1 MQACQFPKQISWRSA
16 TGATEVVRPNCQS
29 QSIISRSPPAHIAL
43 RSWRVAVVLL
53 FALMFATFQSVQA
66 KSYGDI
72 EQQRIEKTFAAVDSV
87 SEPQGEFKVRTLSSG
102 DEVLGYVFQSQDV
115 VDIPAYSGK
124 PINMQVILDTAG
136 VIQDAYVLEHHEPI
150 LLVGIPEAKL
160 HAFNAKYKGIKVNQ
174 RVVVGRSSDPDAVT
188 VDAVT
193 GATVTVMVVNEV
205 VMRSAHA
212 VAVSLGLVEDNAGLA
227 QKPATVRKDI
237 YQVADWAQLTGNGA
251 IRRLHLTHGQIDE
264 AFKGSEAEGF
274 DQAAADQVDDTFIDL
289 YTAHLNPPTIGR
301 NLLGDNQYRFLM
313 KDLKPGEHAIAVL
326 GSGAY
331 SFKGSGYVR
340 GGIFDRVQLRQ
351 FGKTISFHDRD
362 FERLSDVYAE
372 GMPDFRE
379 MAIFIVREPASFDPG
394 SPWALELL
402 VKRQTGPISGIFS
415 SFELPYQMPEEYLER
430 PQPTAAE
437 LAAIEEANRPLW
449 LNIWYQKSFQIGVIS
464 LALLLLTVIL
474 FLQDTFTQRP
484 HFLHWLR
491 RGYLIFTVVFIGW
504 YALGQLS
511 VVNVLTFVH
520 ALVQDFRWEL
530 FLTDPIIFIIWT
542 FTAASI
548 LLWGRGVFC
557 GWLCPFGALQ
567 ELINEAARKL
577 KIPQYELPFALHE
590 RLWAIKYIILLL
602 LFGLSLESL
611 ATAERFAE
619 VEPFKTAITLKF
631 DRQWWFV
638 LYAVILLVINIFT
651 RKVYCRYVCPLGAA
665 LAIPSKF
672 RLFDWLKRRKEC
684 GSPCQLCA
692 KECEIQAIHPDGH
705 INANECHYC
714 LDCQMTYHND
724 DKCPPLILKQKKR
737 SKKAPVS
744 AELIPVVQVVVP
756 ERAL

>member
-1 MQACQFPKQISWRSA
+1 MQTPQLANEFSWRSA
-16 TGATEVVRPNCQS
+16 IGATVLVRSNRQ
-29 QSIISRSPPAHIAL
+29 SRSKMNSTLSQHSA
-43 RSWRVAVVLL
+43 WRLWGVAVAVL
-53 FALMFATFQSVQA
+53 FALMFATFQSAQA
-66 KSYGDI
+66 KPYGEI
-72 EQQRIEKTFAAVDSV
+72 EQQRIDSV
-87 SEPQGEFKVRTLSSG
+87 FPDADAPSEPQGEFNVRTLSSG
-102 DEVLGYVFQSQDV
+102 DKVLGYVFQSLDV

-124 PINMQVILDTAG
+124 PINMQVILDTEG

-150 LLVGIPEAKL
+150 LLIGIPEAKL
-160 HAFNAKYKGIKVNQ
+160 HAFNAKYQGIKVKQ
-174 RVVVGRSSDPDAVT
+174 RVVVGRSGDPDAVT

-205 VMRSAHA
+205 VMRAAHK
-212 VAVSLGLVEDNAGLA
+212 VAVSLGLIEDDAGLA
-227 QKPATVRKDI
+227 QKPASVRLDN
-237 YQVADWAQLTGNGA
+237 YQPADWAQLTGNGA
-251 IRRLHLTHGQIDE
+251 IRRLHLTHGQVDE
-264 AFKGSEAEGF
+264 AFKGTEAEGV
-274 DQAAADQVDDTFIDL
+274 DVAAPEQVDETFIDL
-289 YTAHLNPPTIGR
+289 YTAHLNAPTIGR

-313 KDLKPGEHAIAVL
+313 EQLKPGEQAIAVL
-326 GSGAY
+326 GSGEY
-331 SFKGSGYVR
+331 SYKGSGYVR

-351 FGKTISFHDRD
+351 FGNTISFRD
-362 FERLSDVYAE
+362 MDHERLSDVFAA
-372 GMPDFRE
+372 GMPEFDE
-379 MAIFIVREPASFDPG
+379 MSIFIVRASSEFDPG
-394 SPWALELL
+394 SPWTLELL
-402 VKRQTGPISGIFS
+402 VRRQTGPTSGMFS
-415 SFELPYQMPEEYLER
+415 SFELGYQMPEEYLER
-430 PQPTAAE
+430 PLPTAAE

-449 LNIWYQKSFQIGVIS
+449 LNIWYQKSFQIGVIVV
-464 LALLLLTVIL
+464 ALLLLTVIL
-474 FLQDTFTQRP
+474 FLQDKFTQRP
-484 HFLHWLR
+484 QFLHWLR

-530 FLTDPIIFIIWT
+530 FLTDPVIFILWT

-577 KIPQYELPFALHE
+577 KVPQYELPFAVHE

-611 ATAERFAE
+611 STAERFAE

-665 LAIPSKF
+665 LAIPTKF

-684 GSPCQLCA
+684 GNPCQLCA

-724 DKCPPLILKQKKR
+724 DKCPPLILKKKKR
-737 SKKAPVS
+737 GKPSPLQPD
-744 AELIPVVQVVVP
+744 LIPVVQVVVP
-756 ERAL
+756 

>member
-1 MQACQFPKQISWRSA
+1 MTSHLSITSHLPCSWA
-16 TGATEVVRPNCQS
+16 VRLL
-29 QSIISRSPPAHIAL
+29 IL
-43 RSWRVAVVLL
+43 LGLL
-53 FALMFATFQSVQA
+53 FAAMPGVQA
-66 KSYGDI
+66 KSYGGI
-72 EQQRIEKTFAAVDSV
+72 GQQRIDSIFPDADAP
-87 SEPQGEFKVRTLSSG
+87 SAPQGEFKVRTLSSG
-102 DEVLGYVFQSQDV
+102 DKVLGYVFQSLDV

-150 LLVGIPEAKL
+150 LLIGIPEAKL
-160 HAFNAKYKGIKVNQ
+160 HAFNAKYQGIKANQ
-174 RVVVGRSSDPDAVT
+174 RVVVGRSGDPDAVT

-205 VMRSAHA
+205 VMRAA
-212 VAVSLGLVEDNAGLA
+212 YKVAVSLGLVEEAAGLA
-227 QKPATVRKDI
+227 QKPATLRGDL
-237 YQVADWAQLTGNGA
+237 YQPADWAELTGNGA
-251 IRRLHLTHGQIDE
+251 IRRLHLTRGQVDE
-264 AFKGSEAEGF
+264 AFKGSEAEGIEE
-274 DQAAADQVDDTFIDL
+274 AAPEQVDEPFIDL
-289 YTAHLNPPTIGR
+289 YTAHLNAPTIGR

-313 KDLKPGEHAIAVL
+313 ESLKPGEQAIAVL
-326 GSGAY
+326 GSGSY

-351 FGKTISFHDRD
+351 FGETISFHDRD
-362 FERLSDVYAE
+362 FERLSDVYAA
-372 GMPDFRE
+372 GMPDFKE
-379 MAIFIVREPASFDPG
+379 MAIFIVREPSGFDPG
-394 SPWALELL
+394 SPWSLELL

-430 PQPTAAE
+430 PQPSAAE

-449 LNIWYQKSFQIGVIS
+449 LNIWYQKSFQIGVI
-464 LALLLLTVIL
+464 LVALLLLTVIL
-474 FLQDTFTQRP
+474 FLQDKFTQRP

-611 ATAERFAE
+611 SSAERFAE

-638 LYAVILLVINIFT
+638 LYAALLLVINIFT

-684 GSPCQLCA
+684 GNPCQLCA

-705 INANECHYC
+705 INHNECHYC

-724 DKCPPLILKQKKR
+724 DKCPPLILKKKKR
-737 SKKAPVS
+737 GKQAPVQTDLTHPN
-744 AELIPVVQVVVP
+744 LIPVVHVVEP
-756 ERAL
+756 